1 MTKIIVNI
9 KLKVRRVVLV
19 SLSLPLGLYGVYL
32 AQPKATSEKYNKVI
46 KNRPQKAWAGLA
58 NTRLL
63 LRRYA

>member
-32 AQPKATSEKYNKVI
+32 AQPKEI
-46 KNRPQKAWAGLA
+46 
-58 NTRLL
+58 
-63 LRRYA
+63 